1 MFISRQEIIDKINQ
15 FSAQKKPFLFTVD
28 FNGEKGFVYSPEE
41 ALNAGIKYELC
52 SGKKD
57 QKKNQKPSFFF
68 SFREVAFETYKLA
81 FKRIIFHLER
91 GDTYLINLTFPT
103 PIITNLTLEEIYET
117 SVAPY
122 KLMVPGCFVV
132 FSPELFVR
140 ISDSKIFSHPMKGT
154 IDATI
159 PGAAQ
164 KLLEDEKE
172 LFEHNTIVDLI
183 RNDLSMVATGVQV
196 ERFRYL
202 DCIQTNRGDLLQMS
216 SAITGN
222 LPAGYMERLGEIL
235 FTLLPAGSVTGAPKE
250 KTVEIIRQCESYQR
264 DFYTGIFGFFDGES
278 LTSAVSIRFIEQGTD
293 GLLYKSGGG
302 ITALSNVESEY
313 GEMLKKIYIPIV

>member
-28 FNGEKGFVYSPEE
+28 FNGEKGFVFTPEE
-41 ALNAGIKYELC
+41 ALNNGIKYELG
-52 SGKKD
+52 SGKNDLKND
-57 QKKNQKPSFFF
+57 KKQSFFF
-68 SFREVAFETYKLA
+68 SFKEVAFETYKLA

-91 GDTYLINLTFPT
+91 GDTYLVNLTFPT
-103 PIITNLTLEEIYET
+103 PLITNLTLEEIYET

-164 KLLEDEKE
+164 KLLMDEKE

-183 RNDLSMVATGVQV
+183 RNDLSMVATGVHV

-202 DCIQTNRGDLLQMS
+202 DRIQTNRGDLLQMS
-216 SAITGN
+216 SAITGD
-222 LPAGYMERLGEIL
+222 LPAGYMERLGDIL